1 MFISLFKLGC
11 GPQEI
16 NFVGNWLTF
25 NIENELDYL
34 EWGKIWRTGVFI
46 LLRRYRYRQRCRC
59 YGILVLKVR
68 GAFYIRRVK

>member
-1 MFISLFKLGC
+1 MFISLFKLEC

-34 EWGKIWRTGVFI
+34 EWGKFGGQAYSFYWDVIATVN
-46 LLRRYRYRQRCRC
+46 
-59 YGILVLKVR
+59 VVVAT
-68 GAFYIRRVK
+68 AF